1 MYLGVR
7 FSSRLS
13 LSFLLTHTYI
23 SGWCSL
29 WWMCS
34 REIRFSISPE
44 LIVAMLFCPA
54 MLIVRRFISSEVN
67 SSVPTKA
74 TDLVFDMVET
84 SKDPTPRDADGS
96 VRTAVTAI
104 DALDGRRMGRH
115 FPSQWKMNNILREL
129 NKAYAGFVP
138 ESTESLKR
146 FQELGT
152 GNWYVFF
159 FPFSLKH
166 KRTFISFVLTRDV
179 VRS

>member
-1 MYLGVR
+1 M
-7 FSSRLS
+7 LS
-13 LSFLLTHTYI
+13 
-23 SGWCSL
+23 GGCVQE
-29 WWMCS
+29 
-34 REIRFSISPE
+34 EIRFSISPE

-54 MLIVRRFISSEVN
+54 MLDSEAIHIIGSEQFSSY
-67 SSVPTKA
+67 KGYGFGLRYGG
-74 TDLVFDMVET
+74 DF
-84 SKDPTPRDADGS
+84 KDPTPRDADGS

-152 GNWYVFF
+152 GNWVRIFLSF
-159 FPFSLKH
+159 LRAH
-166 KRTFISFVLTRDV
+166 KQMSISFVLTRDV